1 MLRDFLLNLLASLAY
16 DLLKSLPSRF
26 QGSRDD
32 LLRDLRDLR
41 ADIGDVTRIL
51 EALYSLL
58 ARYGAPTNIQIN
70 GDLHHSVINVGN
82 NNQITLDDGGDL
94 AERWQALTLDD
105 AAAEQ
110 RYRQQTAALFS
121 RLTFPLPGDFSF
133 ALPLEQVYFPRRI
146 ARPFQPAEEIDDA
159 LKAERPLALL
169 NALGAGK
176 TTTLR
181 YLTWSYAASPPDRFF
196 WRKDD
201 FLPFYLPAAEL
212 ARAWQPETDF
222 VTACARAA
230 ARAPGHRVLS
240 PWLVERLLRAALQEG
255 RALLLIDALDEYRAE
270 PAARRAFVES
280 LSAHW
285 RALPPENRLL
295 LASRPYQFLHQ
306 DFAEYRLPDL
316 APQDAASLALP
327 LARALLEQRQT
338 PPDLRRR
345 HLDDLR
351 ALLAAPRLAAL
362 LDRPFYVTLLTA
374 LVCRPPRF
382 EDGLQQARQVM
393 RLRDLYRFFL
403 RQTIEWEKAKPAA
416 APPPEEALFHA
427 LADLAWQTF
436 LPAEMQAHFPL
447 LRPLSEV
454 ESRPALEFWQRT
466 GLLWRDEFS
475 LEWRFAYSGFQ
486 SFGAALALQR
496 LWQSGQHDLLRRLQA
511 ETLPDKA
518 WDDVWSLFY
527 GEEEIGPA

>member
-1 MLRDFLLNLLASLAY
+1 MMADFLLNLLASFAY

-32 LLRDLRDLR
+32 LLREIRDLR
-41 ADIGDVTRIL
+41 TEISDVTRLL
-51 EALYSLL
+51 ESLHSLL
-58 ARYGAPTNIQIN
+58 ARYGAPINIQIG
-70 GDLHHSVINVGN
+70 GDAERTIINIGN
-82 NNQITLDDGGDL
+82 NNQITLNDGGDL
-94 AERWQALTLDD
+94 AERWQVIRLDD
-105 AAAEQ
+105 SAVEQ
-110 RYRQQTAALFS
+110 RYRQQAAALFS

-146 ARPFQPAEEIDDA
+146 QRPARSLEEIDDA
-159 LKAERPLALL
+159 LKDERPLALL

-181 YLTWSYAASPPDRFF
+181 YLTWAYAASPADRFF

-212 ARAWQPETDF
+212 ARAWEADTDF

-230 ARAPGHRVLS
+230 ARALGHRVLH
-240 PWLVERLLRAALQEG
+240 PLLVERVLRLALQEG
-255 RALLLIDALDEYRAE
+255 RALLLIDALDEYRAD
-270 PAARRAFVES
+270 PAARRAFIES
-280 LSAHW
+280 LSAQW
-285 RALPPENRLL
+285 RALPADNRLV
-295 LASRPYQFLHQ
+295 LASRPAQFFHQ
-306 DFAEYRLPDL
+306 DFADYRLPDL
-316 APQDAASLALP
+316 SPRDAPSLALP

-338 PPDLRRR
+338 PPDLSRR

-351 ALLAAPRLAAL
+351 ALLAAPRLAVL

-382 EDGLQQARQVM
+382 EDGLQQASQVM

-416 APPPEEALFHA
+416 APPPEEALFHV

-436 LPAEMQAHFPL
+436 LPAAMQARFPL
-447 LRPLSEV
+447 PRLLSEA
-454 ESRPALEFWQRT
+454 EARPSLEFWQRT
-466 GLLWRDEFS
+466 GLLWRDDLS
-475 LEWRFAYSGFQ
+475 LEWRFAHSGFQ
-486 SFGAALALQR
+486 AFGVALALQR
-496 LWQSGQHDLLRRLQA
+496 LWQSGQHAPLRLLQQ

-527 GEEEIGPA
+527 GEEEIGAA